1 MASLS
6 DQLAAVYAKEDE
18 LRRQLA
24 GIKDQLSAVYAKEDE
39 LRRQSAGIK
48 ESEKKLAED
57 RRVLTDL
64 LLAEGSQTELAL
76 QRSPAACNQEGVA
89 EYGAVVLGTDDAAYI
104 EEADEQTAD
113 VIVILNS
120 MECEASGGEA
130 GILNELVG
138 LNRMAYDALRAE
150 ETAAVADAVH
160 SEDAVY
166 SEDAVHREKTASVA
180 DAVYRE
186 ETAAVAEAVYSEE
199 AVSCEEWDEQTA
211 DVNDSGFKM
220 ACDELGYGAAV
231 LNATGDAFLGDTADA
246 AYSEE
251 GEDIDDAGVVDETGC
266 EGPADVPPW
275 RRSRSPQRSP
285 RPPRRRHHSRGFC
298 SGCRVIGAQ

>member
-1 MASLS
+1 
-6 DQLAAVYAKEDE
+6 
-18 LRRQLA
+18 
-24 GIKDQLSAVYAKEDE
+24 
-39 LRRQSAGIK
+39 
-48 ESEKKLAED
+48 
-57 RRVLTDL
+57 
-64 LLAEGSQTELAL
+64 
-76 QRSPAACNQEGVA
+76 
-89 EYGAVVLGTDDAAYI
+89 
-104 EEADEQTAD
+104 
-113 VIVILNS
+113 
-120 MECEASGGEA
+120 
-130 GILNELVG
+130 
-138 LNRMAYDALRAE
+138 MAYDALRAE

-266 EGPADVPPW
+266 EGPEDGPPW
-275 RRSRSPQRSP
+275 PRSRSPQRSP